1 MVWTVIN
8 FSISLTALII
18 FLVAIKKEK
27 KVWLNMNRDE
37 LFKFIDENI
46 MDTNEVKEY
55 LGVSRQ
61 RIYDLIDKEILVPI
75 RKGIY
80 LRADV
85 EKRKEEQG
93 ELREKYYK
101 R

>member
-1 MVWTVIN
+1 
-8 FSISLTALII
+8 
-18 FLVAIKKEK
+18 
-27 KVWLNMNRDE
+27 MNRDE

>member
-1 MVWTVIN
+1 MD
-8 FSISLTALII
+8 
-18 FLVAIKKEK
+18 
-27 KVWLNMNRDE
+27 RDE
-37 LFKFIDENI
+37 LFKFIDDNI
-46 MDTNEVKEY
+46 MDTNEVREY

-61 RIYDLIDKEILVPI
+61 RIYDLIDKGILVPI

-93 ELREKYYK
+93 ELREKYWK
-101 R
+101 KNQD

>member
-1 MVWTVIN
+1 MD
-8 FSISLTALII
+8 
-18 FLVAIKKEK
+18 
-27 KVWLNMNRDE
+27 RDE
-37 LFKFIDENI
+37 LFEFVSDNI
-46 MDTNEVKEY
+46 MDTEEVTKY
-55 LGVSRQ
+55 LDISRQ
-61 RIYDLIDKEILVPI
+61 RLYDLIKKDILVPI

>member
-1 MVWTVIN
+1 MDRN
-8 FSISLTALII
+8 
-18 FLVAIKKEK
+18 
-27 KVWLNMNRDE
+27 E
-37 LFKFIDENI
+37 LFEFVSSNI
-46 MDTNEVKEY
+46 MDTEEVTKY
-55 LGVSRQ
+55 LDISRQ
-61 RIYDLIDKEILVPI
+61 RLYDLIKKDILVPI